1 MEKSI
6 DKVLKKFDLELS
18 EVLKH
23 LPKYHHHPRLPPEWL
38 HWQIIERDTALKHAG
53 LVHGAD
59 MLEVGCGTQAIS
71 TIPLALSVGERGKV
85 VALDLGRWAVF
96 EN

>member
-1 MEKSI
+1 
-6 DKVLKKFDLELS
+6 
-18 EVLKH
+18 
-23 LPKYHHHPRLPPEWL
+23 
-38 HWQIIERDTALKHAG
+38 
-53 LVHGAD
+53 
-59 MLEVGCGTQAIS
+59 MLEVGCGPQAIS